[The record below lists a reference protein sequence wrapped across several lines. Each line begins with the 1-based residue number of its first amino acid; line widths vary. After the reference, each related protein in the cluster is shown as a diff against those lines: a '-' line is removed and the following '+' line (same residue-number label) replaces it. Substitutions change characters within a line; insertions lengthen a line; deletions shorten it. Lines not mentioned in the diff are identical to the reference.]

1 MRITSKDSALHVL
14 KPEGINVGYYLFEE
28 YEIHYN
34 EQAPHSTQVWHHHE
48 KVWETLFIIEGE
60 LISKWKENGEEK
72 EQICRSGD
80 VIETEYTPHT
90 FMNNTNRVARFLVI
104 KQVLN
109 GENKKDLL
117 KTDKVID

>member
-60 LISKWKENGEEK
+60 LIAKWKENGEEK
-72 EQICRSGD
+72 EQICYRDRIYSAYIYEQYQSSCK
-80 VIETEYTPHT
+80 V
-90 FMNNTNRVARFLVI
+90 FS
-104 KQVLN
+104 
-109 GENKKDLL
+109 
-117 KTDKVID
+117 DKASA